1 MTWLQFGA
9 LLGPTVGGAIYSKN
23 QYMEFMENA
32 TASQYKWHLDAKAAL
47 STKMINGAI
56 RGAFVWGAKTT
67 ILSATYGYG
76 FFSLNWIEIT
86 FELL

>member
-1 MTWLQFGA
+1 MTWIQCGA
-9 LLGPTVGGAIYSKN
+9 YSGSTIGGVIHSKN

-56 RGAFVWGAKTT
+56 RGAYVWGIKTT
-67 ILSATYGYG
+67 ILSATYA
-76 FFSLNWIEIT
+76 
-86 FELL
+86 